1 MSGLNRRQLL
11 AGAAATAA
19 VSVGAPH
26 VHAQKKGGTLR
37 FVPHA
42 ELRQL
47 DPMGTGGHVTR
58 THAFMVYDT
67 LFGLDAGLAVKPQMV
82 ETVASVGNGR
92 RWSFTLR
99 DGLRF
104 HDGRPV
110 TAEDVVESLRRWY
123 RRDALGGLLAAHTAQ
138 LAAVDRKT
146 FALELSEPFGPVLET
161 LGASPGHVPFVM
173 PARIAAAPDTA
184 PINEP
189 IGSGP
194 FKFATD
200 EWQPG
205 QQAVYVRH
213 AAYKPRGE
221 RASGS
226 AGGKVVRVDRVVW
239 RFLHEHASILAALE
253 AGEIDWWEAPPL
265 ELVPRIDAHA
275 ALATFIGDPRGT
287 QGWVRPN
294 HKHPPFDNRK
304 ARQALLYAV
313 DQSKYLKAAIG
324 VDKYSRTCPAM
335 FGCGSPF
342 ESDAGAPGKPDL
354 ARARA
359 LVRQSGYDGRPVV
372 VLSATEIA
380 LTAGAAR
387 VTQEALTEIGFNVD
401 VQATDWTSVVARRAK
416 KEPPGQGGWNVT
428 FTWWPV
434 SELDN
439 PAVHPGVSGAGDGAG
454 FGWPASARLE
464 SLRREWLHATDAVT
478 RKQRAGDIQRLAYEE
493 VTYVPFGQWV
503 LPTAHRKAVSGLL
516 EFPAP
521 LFWNV
526 AIG

>member
-1 MSGLNRRQLL
+1 MTGLNRRQLL
-11 AGAAATAA
+11 AGATAIAA
-19 VSVGAPH
+19 VSLGAPR
-26 VHAQKKGGTLR
+26 VQAQKKGGTLR

-47 DPMGTGGHVTR
+47 DPMATGGSVTR

-67 LFGLDAGLAVKPQMV
+67 LFGLDAELAVKPQMV
-82 ETVASVGNGR
+82 ETFASTDSGR

-104 HDGRPV
+104 HDGQPV
-110 TAEDVVESLRRWY
+110 TAEDAVESLRRWS
-123 RRDALGGLLAAHTAQ
+123 RRDALGRLLAAHTAQ
-138 LAAVDRKT
+138 LATVDRKT
-146 FALELSEPFGPVLET
+146 FTLELSEPFGALLEA
-161 LGASPGHVPFVM
+161 LGASSSHVPFVM
-173 PARIAAAPDTA
+173 PARVATAPDTA
-184 PINEP
+184 PIHEP

-194 FKFATD
+194 FKFASD

-205 QQAVYVRH
+205 QQAVYVRN
-213 AAYKPRGE
+213 AAYKPRSE

-226 AGGKVVRVDRVVW
+226 TGGKVARVDRVVW
-239 RFLHEHASILAALE
+239 RFLHDHAAAHAALE

-265 ELVPRIDAHA
+265 ELVPRIEANA
-275 ALATFIGDPRGT
+275 ALATVIGDPRGT

-304 ARQALLYAV
+304 ARQALLHAV
-313 DQSKYLKAAIG
+313 DQSRYLKAAIG
-324 VDKYSRTCPAM
+324 IDKYCRTCPAM
-335 FGCGSPF
+335 FGCGGPF
-342 ESDAGAPGKPDL
+342 ESDIGAPGKPDV

-359 LVRQSGYDGRPVV
+359 LVRESGYDGRPVV
-372 VLSATEIA
+372 VLSATEVA
-380 LTAGAAR
+380 LTTGAAR
-387 VTQEALTEIGFNVD
+387 VTREALTEIGFNVD

-416 KEPPGQGGWNVT
+416 KESPAQGGWNLM

-434 SELDN
+434 AELGN
-439 PAVHPGVSGAGDGAG
+439 PALHPGLSGAGDGAW

-464 SLRREWLHATDAVT
+464 SLRREWLHATDTAT
-478 RKQRAGDIQRLAYEE
+478 RKRRADEIQRLAYEE

-503 LPTAHRKAVSGLL
+503 SPTAHRKAVSGRL
-516 EFPAP
+516 EFPTP

>member
-1 MSGLNRRQLL
+1 MSGLTRRQLL
-11 AGAAATAA
+11 AGATAVAAT
-19 VSVGAPH
+19 SVGAPG

-47 DPMGTGGHVTR
+47 DPMATGGQVTR
-58 THAFMVYDT
+58 NHAFMVYDT
-67 LFGLDAGLAVKPQMV
+67 LFGIDAELAVKPQMV
-82 ETVASVGNGR
+82 ETFVSSDGGR

-104 HDGRPV
+104 HDGQAV
-110 TAEDVVESLRRWY
+110 TAEDAVESLRRWS
-123 RRDALGGLLAAHTAQ
+123 RRDVLGRLLAVHTAQ
-138 LAAVDRKT
+138 LAAADRKT
-146 FALELSEPFGPVLET
+146 FTLELSEPFGPVLEA
-161 LGASPGHVPFVM
+161 LGASSSHVPFIM

-184 PINEP
+184 PVNEP
-189 IGSGP
+189 VGSGP

-205 QQAVYVRH
+205 QQAVYVRN

-226 AGGKVVRVDRVVW
+226 TGGKVARLDRVVW
-239 RFLHEHASILAALE
+239 RFLRDPAAVYAALE

-265 ELVPRIDAHA
+265 ELVPRIEANA
-275 ALATFIGDPRGT
+275 ALTTFIADPRGT

-294 HKHPPFDNRK
+294 HKHPPFDNRN

-324 VDKYSRTCPAM
+324 IDKYCRTCPAM
-335 FGCGSPF
+335 FGCGGPL
-342 ESDAGAPGKPDL
+342 ETDVGAPGKPDV

-359 LVRQSGYDGRPVV
+359 LVRASGYDGRPVV
-372 VLSATEIA
+372 VLSATELA
-380 LTAGAAR
+380 LTSGAAR
-387 VTQEALTEIGFNVD
+387 VTREALTEIGFNVD
-401 VQATDWTSVVARRAK
+401 VQATDWTTVVARRAK
-416 KEPPGQGGWNVT
+416 TEPPAHGGWNVT

-434 SELDN
+434 SELGN
-439 PAVHPGVSGAGDGAG
+439 PAVHPGVSGAGDGAW
-454 FGWPASARLE
+454 FGWPASERLE
-464 SLRREWLHATDAVT
+464 SLRREWLHATDRAT
-478 RKQRAGDIQRLAYEE
+478 RKQRAAEIQRLAYDE
-493 VTYVPFGQWV
+493 VTFVPFGQWV

>member
-1 MSGLNRRQLL
+1 MSGLNRRQFL
-11 AGAAATAA
+11 AGATAIAA
-19 VSVGAPH
+19 VPVSAPR
-26 VHAQKKGGTLR
+26 VHAQQKGGTLR

-42 ELRQL
+42 ALRQL
-47 DPMGTGGHVTR
+47 DPMATTAHGTR

-67 LFGLDAGLAVKPQMV
+67 LFGTDADVAIKPQMV
-82 ETVASVGNGR
+82 DTYAATDHGR

-110 TAEDVVESLRRWY
+110 TAEDAVESLRRWS
-123 RRDALGGLLAAHTAQ
+123 RRDPLGRLLASHTSQ

-146 FALELSEPFGPVLET
+146 FFLELSQPFGPVLEA
-161 LGASPGHVPFVM
+161 LGGSSSHVPFVM

-184 PINEP
+184 PIKEP

-194 FKFATD
+194 FTFASD

-205 QQAVYVRH
+205 QQAVYMRN
-213 AAYKPRGE
+213 AAYRPRTE
-221 RASGS
+221 RARGS
-226 AGGKVVRVDRVVW
+226 TGGKVVRLDRVVW
-239 RFLHEHASILAALE
+239 RSLPDHAAAHAALE
-253 AGEIDWWEAPPL
+253 AGEVDWWEAPPL
-265 ELVPRIDAHA
+265 ELVPRIDANS
-275 ALATFIGDPRGT
+275 ALATFIADPRGT

-313 DQSKYLKAAIG
+313 DQSKFLKAAIG
-324 VDKYSRTCPAM
+324 VDKYCRTCPAM
-335 FGCGSPF
+335 FACGGPF
-342 ESDAGAPGKPDL
+342 ESAVGAPGKPDV

-359 LVRQSGYDGRPVV
+359 LVRESGYDGRPVV
-372 VLSATEIA
+372 VLAATEIP

-387 VTQEALTEIGFNVD
+387 VTRDLLTEIGFNVD
-401 VQATDWTSVVARRAK
+401 VQTTDWTSVVARRAR
-416 KEPPGQGGWNVT
+416 KETPAQGGWNVL
-428 FTWWPV
+428 FTWWPA
-434 SELDN
+434 SELGN
-439 PAVHPGVSGAGDGAG
+439 PAVHPGVSGAGDDAW
-454 FGWPASARLE
+454 FGWPASGRLE
-464 SLRREWLHATDAVT
+464 SLRREWLSATDTTT
-478 RKQRAGDIQRLAYEE
+478 RKQRAADIQRLAYEE

-503 LPTAHRKAVSGLL
+503 LPTAHRKAVSGML
-516 EFPAP
+516 EFAAP